1 MKEENA
7 SNKFNLIAY
16 NYKVEGKKLKLSE
29 RKKEILLATIEDY
42 IKDASPIT
50 SNCVKERH
58 LPNISSATL
67 RFELNALEAM
77 GFLKQLHTSGGRIP
91 TTQGYRFYVENLL
104 GDFKFEPSK
113 IDRVGEILSERT
125 KSVNE
130 IVSELANL
138 ISEATNYPT
147 VVMMDGYDNLVIEEI
162 KIVSLLN
169 ETALILLGTRN
180 GIVSFSIKSKASQKS
195 CDDAAKLL
203 TKKFHGETIGFMTEN
218 INLVEK
224 EINKEVGDYKFI
236 AQSLLNELKKLS
248 QSKYVGVKNKGS
260 FKLLESGEERTV
272 VGTKRTLQLL
282 EDEDVLEN
290 LLLTDEKEL
299 SVDLS
304 DDDEALGGVAIVKAP
319 LVVSGRYVG
328 TIGVFGP
335 QRMDYMS
342 IASALKFLTNEMEN
356 LDRLEDKK

>member
-1 MKEENA
+1 MKEESA

-16 NYKVEGKKLKLSE
+16 NYKVEEKKLKLSE

-113 IDRVGEILSERT
+113 IDKVGEILSERT

-203 TKKFHGETIGFMTEN
+203 TKKFRGETIGFMTEN
-218 INLVEK
+218 INFVEK

-260 FKLLESGEERTV
+260 FKLLED
-272 VGTKRTLQLL
+272 
-282 EDEDVLEN
+282 EDELEN

>member
-1 MKEENA
+1 MLAIIFFLLHTIIK
-7 SNKFNLIAY
+7 SKG
-16 NYKVEGKKLKLSE
+16 VSLKLSE

-77 GFLKQLHTSGGRIP
+77 GFLKQLHTSSGRIP
-91 TTQGYRFYVENLL
+91 TTEGYRFYVENLL
-104 GDFKFEPSK
+104 SGFKFEPSK
-113 IDRVGEILSERT
+113 IDHVSEILSERT

-147 VVMMDGYDNLVIEEI
+147 VVMMDGYDNLIIDEI

-169 ETALILLGTRN
+169 ETSLILIRTRS
-180 GIVSFSIKSKASQKS
+180 GIVSFSIKSRAEQKA
-195 CDDAAKLL
+195 CDDAGRLL
-203 TKKFHGETIGFMTEN
+203 TKKFQGETIGFMTEN
-218 INLVEK
+218 IGLVEK
-224 EINKEVGDYKFI
+224 EINKEVGDYEFI
-236 AQSLLNELKKLS
+236 VQGLLGELKKLS

-260 FKLLESGEERTV
+260 FKLLESGEERTI
-272 VGTKRTLQLL
+272 VGTKRTLQI
-282 EDEDVLEN
+282 LEN
-290 LLLTDEKEL
+290 EEELESLLLTDEREL
-299 SVDLS
+299 CVDLS
-304 DDDEALGGVAIVKAP
+304 DDDETIGGVAIVKAP
-319 LVVSGRYVG
+319 LVVSGKYVG
-328 TIGVFGP
+328 TIGVLGP
-335 QRMDYMS
+335 QRMDYLT

-356 LDRLEDKK
+356 LNKLEDKK